1 MGAAHAQKLS
11 PSPRPP
17 PHFLGR
23 RRLYRVRAA
32 AKGQA
37 EVTAGSQ
44 PLAAAAR
51 VKPEWTAFLEQ
62 LVPHF
67 SGVTESSG
75 EAEDGVK
82 KPDHHLPVLM
92 DTSPLN
98 IWPGRGRGAAQTSES
113 VRRRRLSRMRPGR
126 C

>member
-1 MGAAHAQKLS
+1 MGAAHAQKRS
-11 PSPRPP
+11 PYARPPPP

-32 AKGQA
+32 AKGVA

-44 PLAAAAR
+44 PPAAAAR
-51 VKPEWTAFLEQ
+51 VKPEWTPFLEQ

-67 SGVTESSG
+67 SRVTESSG

-82 KPDHHLPVLM
+82 KLA
-92 DTSPLN
+92 T
-98 IWPGRGRGAAQTSES
+98 A
-113 VRRRRLSRMRPGR
+113 SR